1 MTLDFTKP
9 ITTRDGRAVR
19 ILCTDGPGECPVV
32 GFIKGATG
40 PGCWYAHGA
49 PQGTNGVATGP
60 DSLINPPVK
69 RRGWV
74 NLYLTGAGRVVTSTD
89 VHETE
94 ESAKILSMNY
104 GFKKVATVQLP
115 EWSDQA

>member
-74 NLYLTGAGRVVTSTD
+74 NISLGAHGGYACGTVWDTQL
-89 VHETE
+89 E
-94 ESAKILSMNY
+94 AKQAADTRT
-104 GFKKVATVQLP
+104 VATVQLP
-115 EWSDQA
+115 EWGCAE